1 MMRLQLILLFI
12 ALIVSPA
19 PASNDKEKYLRENRL
34 LEEEL
39 TLARKPDIYFAFN
52 LKEKMVYIKVRGI
65 HLRELQ
71 INDFHCWGSPVSD
84 NVYRLRKKS
93 TFLKPGREMIKPG
106 ESKKKDHFEIEALE
120 LADMPSRYTLVFD
133 GGMKIWVRPSTEGI
147 ASGIGNI
154 FYPSMRFFIRPI
166 LMLWYTLRGKP
177 YTAIDMVLDKNDAR
191 AVYWS
196 LSEGSG
202 AIIYSPP

>member
-12 ALIVSPA
+12 SLIA
-19 PASNDKEKYLRENRL
+19 GPASAGDDKEIYIRENRL

-39 TLARKPDIYFAFN
+39 TLARKPDIYFVFN
-52 LKEKMVYIKVRGI
+52 LKEKMAYIKARGI

-71 INDFHCWGSPVSD
+71 INDFHCWGSPVSG

-93 TFLKPGREMIKPG
+93 TFFKPGREMIKPG
-106 ESKKKDHFEIEALE
+106 ESKEKDNFKIEALE
-120 LADMPSRYTLVFD
+120 LADMPSRYTLVLD
-133 GGMKIWVRPSTEGI
+133 GGLTIFIRPLTEGI
-147 ASGIGNI
+147 VSGIGNL
-154 FYPSMRFFIRPI
+154 FYTSMRFLIRPI
-166 LMLWYTLRGKP
+166 AMFWNALRGTT
-177 YTAIDMVLDKNDAR
+177 YTAIDIVLDKNDTR

-202 AIIYSPP
+202 AIIYLP